1 MTKTWNR
8 FRLAPAI
15 ATFIIIISFHILFF
29 LDDPLQFLIGLIK
42 PSIIFPMLAL
52 MCVALVLG
60 YVIGILPAYLTSK
73 IFYKLLGD
81 PQENMHRSHY
91 LKCGALATLLWSPL
105 LIFGVYGIPI
115 LIPIVLFLLIVVFP
129 TTLICAE
136 LEWRAHQKKLIIR
149 FFST

>member
-1 MTKTWNR
+1 
-8 FRLAPAI
+8 
-15 ATFIIIISFHILFF
+15 
-29 LDDPLQFLIGLIK
+29 
-42 PSIIFPMLAL
+42 
-52 MCVALVLG
+52 MCVALVMG

-81 PQENMHRSHY
+81 RQENMCRSHY

-136 LEWRAHQKKLIIR
+136 LESLARRKSVHELEN
-149 FFST
+149 

>member
-8 FRLAPAI
+8 FRLAPAT
-15 ATFIIIISFHILFF
+15 ATFIIVISFHIIFF
-29 LDDPLQFLIGLIK
+29 LDDPLQFLIGLIT

-52 MCVALVLG
+52 MCVALVVG
-60 YVIGILPAYLTSK
+60 YVIGIISAYLTSK

-81 PQENMHRSHY
+81 PQENMRRSHY
-91 LKCGALATLLWSPL
+91 LKCGVISALLWSPL
-105 LIFGVYGIPI
+105 LILGVYGIPI

-136 LEWRAHQKKLIIR
+136 LEWRARRK
-149 FFST
+149 SDMN

>member
-15 ATFIIIISFHILFF
+15 ETFIIVISFHVLFF
-29 LDDPLQFLIGLIK
+29 LDDPIQFLKGLIT

-52 MCVALVLG
+52 MCVALVVG
-60 YVIGILPAYLTSK
+60 YVIGILPTYLTSK
-73 IFYKLLGD
+73 MFYKLLGD
-81 PQENMHRSHY
+81 LQKNMRRSHY
-91 LKCGALATLLWSPL
+91 LKCGVISALLWSPL
-105 LIFGVYGIPI
+105 LILGVYGIPI

-136 LEWRAHQKKLIIR
+136 FEWRARRK
-149 FFST
+149 SDMN

>member
-1 MTKTWNR
+1 
-8 FRLAPAI
+8 
-15 ATFIIIISFHILFF
+15 
-29 LDDPLQFLIGLIK
+29 
-42 PSIIFPMLAL
+42 
-52 MCVALVLG
+52 MCVALVVG
-60 YVIGILPAYLTSK
+60 YVIGIIPAYLTSK

-105 LIFGVYGIPI
+105 LILGVYGIPI

-136 LEWRAHQKKLIIR
+136 LEWRARRK
-149 FFST
+149 SDMN

>member
-1 MTKTWNR
+1 
-8 FRLAPAI
+8 
-15 ATFIIIISFHILFF
+15 
-29 LDDPLQFLIGLIK
+29 
-42 PSIIFPMLAL
+42 MLAL
-52 MCVALVLG
+52 MCVALVMG
-60 YVIGILPAYLTSK
+60 YVIGIISAYLTSK

-115 LIPIVLFLLIVVFP
+115 VLFLLIVVLP

-136 LEWRAHQKKLIIR
+136 LESRARRKSVHELEN
-149 FFST
+149 